1 MATLA
6 EALTGVDEF
15 TARKV
20 LATCERALEVA
31 GVVGVVPTPLDQV
44 SEAAGILETLDI
56 GSLPEAET
64 APRPN
69 WLKGIIGAYAFREKV
84 VFIDRA
90 QTRGRA
96 RFTQAHETV
105 HGILPWH
112 HATYTFDDETIFE
125 DTQAQ
130 LDAEA
135 NLGAAHLIFQGRR
148 FSSEALEYETRLA
161 SAIAMSER
169 YGASAHATIRYF
181 TLHNRDEIG
190 LLVCGRF
197 PQGYESRLP
206 VWFAAESESF
216 GRRFGAM
223 HARIRTVGR
232 YRFVDN
238 TCEPMFSIAHS
249 ALGAGNVVSCEAMLT
264 DLGGQSARVYIDGWF
279 NKFNV
284 FVMLTPKRLIRRGR
298 RISVKTID
306 GSDQG

>member
-1 MATLA
+1 MATPA

-31 GVVGVVPTPLDQV
+31 GVAGVVPTPLDQV

-56 GSLPEAET
+56 GELPEAET

-69 WLKGIIGAYAFREKV
+69 WLKAIIGAYAFREKV
-84 VFIDRA
+84 VFVDRG

-125 DTQAQ
+125 DTQAK

-135 NLGAAHLIFQGRR
+135 NLGAGHLIFQGRR
-148 FSSEALEYETRLA
+148 FSKEALEYETRLA

-181 TLHNRDEIG
+181 TLHHIDEIG

-197 PQGYESRLP
+197 PQGQDGRLP

-216 GRRFGAM
+216 RRRFGGM
-223 HARIRTVGR
+223 HTRTRATGR
-232 YRFVDN
+232 YKFIDN
-238 TCEPMFSIAHS
+238 TCEPIFSIGHS
-249 ALGAGNVVSCEAMLT
+249 ALGAGSVVSCESMLT
-264 DLGGQSARVYIDGWF
+264 DLGGRSADVYIDGWF
-279 NKFNV
+279 NRFNV
-284 FVMLTPKRLIRRGR
+284 FVMLTPKHRIRRGR
-298 RISVKTID
+298 RVTVKTVD
-306 GSDQG
+306 GSHQG